1 MTSYA
6 LGLDYGSDSVRA
18 LLVNAHN
25 GAEVASAVVF
35 LASDAASYI
44 TGALLPVDSG
54 LSIREAG
61 PK

>member
-25 GAEVASAVVF
+25 GAEVASA
-35 LASDAASYI
+35 DAV
-44 TGALLPVDSG
+44 GADAGACATSG
-54 LSIREAG
+54 
-61 PK
+61 